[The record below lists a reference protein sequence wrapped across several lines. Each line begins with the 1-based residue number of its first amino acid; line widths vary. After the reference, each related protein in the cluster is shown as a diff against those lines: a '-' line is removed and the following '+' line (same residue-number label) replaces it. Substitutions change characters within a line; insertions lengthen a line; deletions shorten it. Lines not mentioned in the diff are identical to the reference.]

1 MRKKIIVRGPV
12 LTQSGYG
19 EQARFALRA
28 LRAHEDKFDI
38 HIVPV
43 DWGQTGWTAENNEE
57 KQWMDFI
64 INKTNHALSNK
75 IPFDISLQITIPN
88 EWEKIAP
95 INIGWTA
102 GIESDKI
109 TPEWIQKSELMDK
122 IVVVSN
128 HAKYG
133 FDNTEWKGQ
142 DQTGNTV
149 VLKNTVPVE
158 TVNYA
163 VRKWEPTEIDLNLE
177 YDFNFLAV
185 AQWGPRKNLP
195 NTVKWFVEE
204 FHDQNVGMVLKTN
217 LRKNCIIDRIEA
229 EKQIARTLQGY
240 EDHKCKIYLLHG
252 DMEQGEMAALYE
264 HPKIKCLVSLSHGEG
279 FGLPIFEA
287 ACHGLPVM
295 APEWGGQCDFLYAPV
310 KSGKKTK
317 MKPMFSRVNYVIAPI
332 QDFAHWEGVLHP
344 ESNWCYPEAGSFK
357 MRLRNM
363 KSKYAKHLKNA
374 QVLQK
379 YVLEEFAHEKQYQK
393 FADALLDVV
402 PEIESK
408 VKVFG

>member
-75 IPFDISLQITIPN
+75 IPFDMSLQITIPN

-204 FHDQNVGMVLKTN
+204 FHDQKVGMVLKTN

-402 PEIESK
+402 PEIENK

>member
-43 DWGQTGWTAENNEE
+43 EWGQTGWTAENNEE

-64 INKTNHALSNK
+64 INKTNHALNNK
-75 IPFDISLQITIPN
+75 IPFDMSLQITIPN

-109 TPEWIQKSELMDK
+109 APEWIQKSELMDK

-204 FHDQNVGMVLKTN
+204 FHDQKVGMVLKTN

>member
-75 IPFDISLQITIPN
+75 IPFDMSLQITIPN

-402 PEIESK
+402 PEIENK